1 MLIYERRVVLFMRK
15 KIVAGNWKMNKTPKE
30 AAALAEML
38 KPRVSASNAQIVFC
52 VPYVDL
58 IPVAEVIKGTN
69 ILLGAENLYFE
80 DKGAYTGE
88 ISAPMLK
95 EIGVQCV
102 VIGHSERREYFAE
115 TDADVNKKV
124 LKALEYDITPIMC
137 CGESLAE
144 REDGITIEKIRIQI
158 KRGLKGLS
166 NEQVKKVVIAYEP
179 IWAIGTGK
187 VATTAQAQEVC
198 CAIRETLAEI
208 FSKDT
213 AEEVSILY
221 GGSVSAG
228 NAAELFKMPDIDGGL
243 VGGASLKE
251 DFEVIA
257 KA

>member
-1 MLIYERRVVLFMRK
+1 MRK

-30 AAALAEML
+30 AVALAEML
-38 KPRVSASNAQIVFC
+38 KPKVATDNSQVIFC

-58 IPVAEVIKGTN
+58 IPVAEVLKGTN
-69 ILLGAENLYFE
+69 ILLGAENLHFE

-95 EIGVQCV
+95 EIGVKCV

-115 TDADVNKKV
+115 TDETVNKKV
-124 LKALEYDITPIMC
+124 VKALEYGLLPIMC

-158 KRGLKGLS
+158 KKGMKGLS
-166 NEQVKKVVIAYEP
+166 KDDAKKVVVAYEP

-187 VATTAQAQEVC
+187 VATTEQAQEVC
-198 CAIRETLAEI
+198 HAIRVVLGELFGE
-208 FSKDT
+208 DT
-213 AEEVSILY
+213 AQEISILY

-228 NAAELFKMPDIDGGL
+228 NAAELFKMEDIDGGL

>member
-1 MLIYERRVVLFMRK
+1 MRK
-15 KIVAGNWKMNKTPKE
+15 KIVAGNWKMNKTPAE
-30 AAALAEML
+30 AAALAQLL
-38 KPRVSASNAQIVFC
+38 KPKMENDKAEVVFC

-69 ILLGAENLYFE
+69 IRLGAENLHFE

-95 EIGVQCV
+95 EIGVECV

-115 TDADVNKKV
+115 TDETVNKKV
-124 LKALEYDITPIMC
+124 QKALEYGLTPIMC

-158 KRGLKGLS
+158 KKGMKGLTA
-166 NEQVKKVVIAYEP
+166 EQAKQVVIAYEP

-187 VATTAQAQEVC
+187 VATTEQAQEVC
-198 CAIRETLAEI
+198 AAVRGVLGELFGSDAAQEI
-208 FSKDT
+208 
-213 AEEVSILY
+213 SILY
-221 GGSVSAG
+221 GGSVNAG
-228 NAAELFKMPDIDGGL
+228 NAAQLFKMPDIDGGL

-251 DFEVIA
+251 EFETIV
-257 KA
+257 KSY

>member
-1 MLIYERRVVLFMRK
+1 MRK

-38 KPRVSASNAQIVFC
+38 KPKVATDNAQIIFC
-52 VPYVDL
+52 VPFVDL

-69 ILLGAENLYFE
+69 ILLSAENLHFE

-88 ISAPMLK
+88 VSAPMLK
-95 EIGVQCV
+95 EIGVRCV

-115 TDADVNKKV
+115 TDETVNKKV
-124 LKALEYDITPIMC
+124 VKALEYGFIPIMC

-144 REDGITIEKIRIQI
+144 RMDGITIEKIRIQI
-158 KRGLKGLS
+158 KKGMKGLS
-166 NEQVKKVVIAYEP
+166 KEDAKKVVVAYEP

-187 VATTAQAQEVC
+187 VATTEQAQEVC
-198 CAIRETLAEI
+198 HAIRVVLAEL
-208 FSKDT
+208 FGDDT
-213 AEEVSILY
+213 AQEISILY

-228 NAAELFKMPDIDGGL
+228 NAAELFKMEDIDGGL

>member
-1 MLIYERRVVLFMRK
+1 MRK
-15 KIVAGNWKMNKTPKE
+15 KIVAGNWKMNKTPAE
-30 AAALAEML
+30 AAALAQLL
-38 KPRVSASNAQIVFC
+38 KPKMENDKAEVVFC

-69 ILLGAENLYFE
+69 IRLGAENLHFE

-95 EIGVQCV
+95 EIGVECV

-115 TDADVNKKV
+115 TDETVNKKV
-124 LKALEYDITPIMC
+124 KKALEYGLTPIMC

-158 KRGLKGLS
+158 KKGMKGLTA
-166 NEQVKKVVIAYEP
+166 EQAKQVVIAYEP

-187 VATTAQAQEVC
+187 VATTEQAQEVC
-198 CAIRETLAEI
+198 AAVRGVLGELFGGDAAQEI
-208 FSKDT
+208 
-213 AEEVSILY
+213 SILY
-221 GGSVSAG
+221 GGSVNAG
-228 NAAELFKMPDIDGGL
+228 NAAQLFKMPDIDGGL

-251 DFEVIA
+251 EFETIV
-257 KA
+257 KSY